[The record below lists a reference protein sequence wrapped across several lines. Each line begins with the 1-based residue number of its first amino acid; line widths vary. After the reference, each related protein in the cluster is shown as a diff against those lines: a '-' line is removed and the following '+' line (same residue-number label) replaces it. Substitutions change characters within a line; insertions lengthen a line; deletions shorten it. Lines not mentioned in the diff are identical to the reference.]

1 MKRIIR
7 TLSAVIPALLAFL
20 PGGWANAQS
29 AVPAPSPIEHPAKV
43 ELAGDWQIKVTY
55 RGKSAEFDIDPPGI
69 VTVTDEKYDSLVLFN
84 PSGAPWRRATPLLGL
99 KADECSVE
107 NALVPGSVSVS
118 LEPGGEKLVPD
129 TDYILD
135 EPNANIGFKEGGKIG
150 ENTPVYISYKYITMR
165 IDSVVYAGHKMILK
179 QGVPHAANPV
189 PPELGEGETRL
200 ANIYVSSETKDR
212 LTDENLYPI
221 LDDGKLT
228 IPQKAVAKKLLPKT
242 WEKLHSGQP
251 LKILAWGDSVTVA
264 RYVEEKDKWQNVFLA
279 RLRERFP
286 GANIELVSQA
296 WGGRTTTAYLAEPP
310 GSEYNYQEKV
320 LDEKPDL
327 IVMEFVNDFA
337 IPTDQL
343 QQVYTK
349 LKSDFDAIGAE
360 WIIVGPH
367 YIRPNWMG
375 LTTQKNIDDDPRP
388 YTAFIRQF
396 GQENNVPVAETPILY
411 GRLWRQGIPYNT
423 LMVNN
428 INHPNPQGLSMFADA
443 LMVLF
448 GKE

>member
-1 MKRIIR
+1 M
-7 TLSAVIPALLAFL
+7 
-20 PGGWANAQS
+20 
-29 AVPAPSPIEHPAKV
+29 
-43 ELAGDWQIKVTY
+43 
-55 RGKSAEFDIDPPGI
+55 
-69 VTVTDEKYDSLVLFN
+69 
-84 PSGAPWRRATPLLGL
+84 
-99 KADECSVE
+99 
-107 NALVPGSVSVS
+107 
-118 LEPGGEKLVPD
+118 PD

-135 EPNANIGFKEGGKIG
+135 EPNANIGSKEGGKIG
-150 ENTPVYISYKYITMR
+150 ADTPVYISYQYITMR

-189 PPELGEGETRL
+189 PPELEEGEIRL
-200 ANIYVSSETKDR
+200 VNIYVSSETKDR

-251 LKILAWGDSVTVA
+251 LKILAWGDSVTVG

-279 RLRERFP
+279 RLRQRFP
-286 GANIELVSQA
+286 DADIELVSQA

-337 IPTDQL
+337 IPVDQL

>member
-1 MKRIIR
+1 MKRITR
-7 TLSAVIPALLAFL
+7 TLSAAIPALLAFL
-20 PGGWANAQS
+20 LGSWANAQS

-165 IDSVVYAGHKMILK
+165 IDSVVYAGRKMILK

-189 PPELGEGETRL
+189 PPELGDGETRL

-228 IPQKAVAKKLLPKT
+228 IPKGGRQKAPSENVGKAAQRPAAENPRVGRQRDRRPLCRRERQVAERLPRPAARAVPQCEHRT
-242 WEKLHSGQP
+242 GQP
-251 LKILAWGDSVTVA
+251 GLGRPHHHRLPCRTA
-264 RYVEEKDKWQNVFLA
+264 RV
-279 RLRERFP
+279 
-286 GANIELVSQA
+286 GI
-296 WGGRTTTAYLAEPP
+296 
-310 GSEYNYQEKV
+310 
-320 LDEKPDL
+320 
-327 IVMEFVNDFA
+327 
-337 IPTDQL
+337 QL
-343 QQVYTK
+343 SG
-349 LKSDFDAIGAE
+349 KS
-360 WIIVGPH
+360 P
-367 YIRPNWMG
+367 
-375 LTTQKNIDDDPRP
+375 
-388 YTAFIRQF
+388 
-396 GQENNVPVAETPILY
+396 
-411 GRLWRQGIPYNT
+411 
-423 LMVNN
+423 
-428 INHPNPQGLSMFADA
+428 
-443 LMVLF
+443 
-448 GKE
+448 